1 MRLDERLDV
10 EFCQRALNA
19 VRVAAERQGKF
30 DEQVIVHVTL
40 SRGKMGLFFKQNQH
54 LYLQKSKFGYML
66 YFRFFLPK
74 CN

>member
-40 SRGKMGLFFKQNQH
+40 SRGKMGLLFKQN
-54 LYLQKSKFGYML
+54 
-66 YFRFFLPK
+66 
-74 CN
+74 